1 MANVRLPPLNALR
14 VFEVAA
20 ELQSFTKAAAALHV
34 TNAAVSHQVRQLED
48 FLGLALFE
56 RRNNQLRLTP
66 AGEHYLPRIR
76 EAFQAIRQ
84 ATELLRQ
91 DQAQALRV
99 AVPAVLAA
107 KWLVPRLYRFFARHP
122 EQRVE
127 IVADGSLE
135 DSEIVVSDR
144 QLSDPRFG
152 CERIAS
158 TGVSPVCQPAQAE
171 HLQAPRDL
179 LARTLLAERA
189 DGRGSHRPSWQR
201 WLDEAGLDPE
211 AAHHIRECPDTAATL
226 QAAIEGEGIA
236 LAPDLLVEY
245 DLQAGRLTRPL
256 TTETSLRVSYYLI
269 YPLAQA
275 ESVALAN
282 LRTWLREEAGL

>member
-1 MANVRLPPLNALR
+1 VANVRLPPLNALR

-127 IVADGSLE
+127 IVADGNLE
-135 DSEIVVSDR
+135 DSEIVLSDR

-158 TGVSPVCQPAQAE
+158 TGVSPVCQQSQAE
-171 HLQAPRDL
+171 GLQAPRDL
-179 LARTLLAERA
+179 LTRTLLAERA

-211 AAHHIRECPDTAATL
+211 AAHDMRECPDTGAAL

-245 DLQAGRLTRPL
+245 DVQAGRLKRPL
-256 TTETSLRVSYYLI
+256 ATETSLRVSYYLI
-269 YPLAQA
+269 YPLTQA

-282 LRTWLREEAGL
+282 LRTWLREEASL